1 MSKKILMSGIAR
13 FFLAGGLWAVA
24 AAIVFTPNQGQ
35 THHSGMMMEA
45 SGCSVELNNAIVIE
59 LAIVAS
65 GYATKK

>member
-1 MSKKILMSGIAR
+1 MSKNILMSGIAS